1 MQVKNRKGRFRLT
14 PDSPA
19 NYLRLYVDVFS
30 VAASLSSPEE
40 LFRSAAEAGLDAVFI
55 IDAWHETH
63 MPLARRYLEL
73 CRRYGLDCRLSE
85 RKPAE
90 LYAVELCEA
99 ECGFGCAVVT
109 RDFDAVV
116 HADRCAVLIL
126 RGGRFY
132 AAQQIFSTT
141 AEIGAMA
148 VVVYGVEEAPEGFL
162 VVKSAEELRRYLGR
176 AFIVVV
182 GDEKL
187 ARELKVAYFT
197 KEEWEDF
204 TRHYARFV

>member
-1 MQVKNRKGRFRLT
+1 MRRRSRKGVFELR
-14 PDSPA
+14 PDSPL
-19 NYLRLYVDVFS
+19 NYRRVYVDVFS
-30 VAASLSSPEE
+30 LAASLNKPEE
-40 LFRSAAEAGLDAVFI
+40 LFKSAAEAGVDAVFVV
-55 IDAWHETH
+55 DAWHESH
-63 MPLARRYLEL
+63 APLARRYLEL
-73 CRRYGLDCRLSE
+73 CRRYLLECRLSE
-85 RKPAE
+85 HKPAE

-99 ECGFGCAVVT
+99 ECGFGCAVLT

-204 TRHYARFV
+204 TRHYARF

>member
-1 MQVKNRKGRFRLT
+1 MKRSRKGVFELR
-14 PDSPA
+14 PDSPL
-19 NYLRLYVDVFS
+19 NYRRVYVDVFS

-40 LFRSAAEAGLDAVFI
+40 LFASAAEAGLDAVFVV
-55 IDAWHETH
+55 DAWHETH

-73 CRRYGLDCRLSE
+73 CRRYMLDCRLSE

-90 LYAVELCEA
+90 LYAAELCEA
-99 ECGFGCAVVT
+99 ECGEGCAVVT
-109 RDFDAVV
+109 RDYDAVAGV
-116 HADRCAVLIL
+116 EKCVVLMFK
-126 RGGRFY
+126 GGRFY
-132 AAQQIFSTT
+132 AVRQFSTT
-141 AEIGAMA
+141 ETSGAMA
-148 VVVYGVEEAPEGFL
+148 VVYGVEEAPEGFL

-187 ARELKVAYFT
+187 ARELKAAYFT

-204 TRHYARFV
+204 TRHYARF